1 MINSIAILLTTA
13 AMGIQPQVQH
23 NPHHLVE
30 ILPSQTYV
38 LCNEDCV
45 QPTPKTKRTI
55 HRREYDR
62 QEKSYSRIDQQI
74 QGMRNREENPA
85 RPAYRPQPVR
95 PPQEMLAAR
104 EPSSIPARPLREEP
118 NREYSNF
125 PAPKEKPKTT
135 YKVIF
140 KKLTPEDLA
149 AAGNTKAPEGKSRT
163 EQKTVDPNIT
173 VHAGE
178 VNIGNETVYFDLNSS
193 RLSSEEVEKLD
204 RWLSEVKA
212 TRYKVNGY
220 ACPVDKE
227 QRSMKLSE
235 YRAETVRKFIVERR
249 KNAIVITRGLGGS
262 EVFDSKHLKMNR
274 RVNIVAIDS
283 EPVQNSVVVVPK
295 DTTSKTND
303 AIRQHIREVRGVAQ
317 VHGKEP

>member
-1 MINSIAILLTTA
+1 MINTIAILLTTA
-13 AMGIQPQVQH
+13 AMGIQPQIQH

-38 LCNEDCV
+38 LCNDDCV

-55 HRREYDR
+55 HRREIDR
-62 QEKSYSRIDQQI
+62 PGNSYSRIDQQI
-74 QGMRNREENPA
+74 QGIRNRQEDPA
-85 RPAYRPQPVR
+85 RPAYRPQPER
-95 PPQEMLAAR
+95 PPREMMAAR
-104 EPSSIPARPLREEP
+104 EPSATTGRAIQSEP
-118 NREYSNF
+118 NREYSKF

-149 AAGNTKAPEGKSRT
+149 AAGNTKAPEVKSRT

-178 VNIGNETVYFDLNSS
+178 INMGSETVYFDLNSS
-193 RLSSEEVEKLD
+193 RLSSEESEKLD

-220 ACPVDKE
+220 ACPVDRE

-235 YRAETVRKFIVERR
+235 NRAETVRKFIMERR
-249 KNAIVITRGLGGS
+249 KNAIVITNGLGGS
-262 EVFDSKHLKMNR
+262 EVFDSKTLKMNR

-283 EPVQNSVVVVPK
+283 EPVQNTVVVVPK
-295 DTTSKTND
+295 DTTSKTNE

-317 VHGKEP
+317 VQGKEP

>member
-1 MINSIAILLTTA
+1 
-13 AMGIQPQVQH
+13 
-23 NPHHLVE
+23 
-30 ILPSQTYV
+30 
-38 LCNEDCV
+38 
-45 QPTPKTKRTI
+45 
-55 HRREYDR
+55 
-62 QEKSYSRIDQQI
+62 
-74 QGMRNREENPA
+74 MRNRQEDPA
-85 RPAYRPQPVR
+85 RPSYQPQPYRPQR
-95 PPQEMLAAR
+95 EMLAAR
-104 EPSSIPARPLREEP
+104 EPSVTPGRPVQPEP

-149 AAGNTKAPEGKSRT
+149 AAGNTKAPETASRSA
-163 EQKTVDPNIT
+163 QKTVDPNIT

-178 VNIGNETVYFDLNSS
+178 INMGSETVYFDLNSS
-193 RLSSEEVEKLD
+193 RLLPEESEKLD
-204 RWLSEVKA
+204 RWLSEVRA

-220 ACPVDKE
+220 ACPVNKE
-227 QRSMKLSE
+227 QRSMRLSE
-235 YRAETVRKFIVERR
+235 NRAETVRKFIMERR

-262 EVFDSKHLKMNR
+262 EVFDKNALKMNR

-295 DTTSKTND
+295 DTTAKTNE

-317 VHGKEP
+317 VQGKEP